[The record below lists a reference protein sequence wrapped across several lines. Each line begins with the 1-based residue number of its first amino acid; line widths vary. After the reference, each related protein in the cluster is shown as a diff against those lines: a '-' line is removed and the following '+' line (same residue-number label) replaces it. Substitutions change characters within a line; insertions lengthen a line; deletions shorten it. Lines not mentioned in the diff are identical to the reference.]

1 MYQRGPYVHKTST
14 VSCRRMVLTCS
25 STPGGEV
32 SNLESFSLPL
42 PFRPLPTHRKCDQER
57 VPQEYLPSNCLNRS
71 WQHLTFGSAWR
82 SCRRCGRAPIRQH
95 TTFYCGTK
103 TFSTFPLSFE
113 NSSSP
118 NGKDD
123 SNPVHCLGE
132 RPTGQSIHVQDW
144 NKTYLRQR
152 NQIVLHH
159 LERFTHNNTCVA
171 EKTTLVLGNH
181 PSIHHRPIVC
191 AIGSKLFHCTPFV
204 RYEPQQVSTHPVHG
218 CQILQR

>member
-1 MYQRGPYVHKTST
+1 MLKSLVATSDIRECLAVVPAVWKGPDTKADTAFYLA
-14 VSCRRMVLTCS
+14 R
-25 STPGGEV
+25 ED
-32 SNLESFSLPL
+32 SLD
-42 PFRPLPTHRKCDQER
+42 PFPPFFFED
-57 VPQEYLPSNCLNRS
+57 SNCS
-71 WQHLTFGSAWR
+71 IQTA
-82 SCRRCGRAPIRQH
+82 
-95 TTFYCGTK
+95 
-103 TFSTFPLSFE
+103 
-113 NSSSP
+113 
-118 NGKDD
+118 DD

-171 EKTTLVLGNH
+171 EKTTLVLGLH